1 MKEDN
6 RKPWSVKLLQGAE
19 MVLSASGMW
28 GWLMLARSSSAPVTQ
43 LKWGLQSPPGR
54 ITGPHLCRGGVTRLA
69 VLWGFASRSGKEDGL
84 REREGCPRE
93 PGLQAGED
101 PWLQMRLAAVAGA
114 PAQAA
119 AAVLRM
125 PRGERGSVR
134 GLKGPIDGS
143 QAHSGIPATQLGH
156 AIHLSHSTLP
166 PEWGSPRA
174 YRLRG
179 RHGFES
185 TEGISHRLR
194 WVLRQGHPRWD
205 EENSVQPYETDS
217 NGLGCTAVWGDQVRE
232 DSWAKG
238 TLTMGPGPQPW
249 ASSQRGPHLRK
260 M

>member
-125 PRGERGSVR
+125 PHGERGSVR
-134 GLKGPIDGS
+134 GLKGPIHGS

-185 TEGISHRLR
+185 TRASATAFGGFSARATRGGTKRIQCSPTRQTAMAWGVQQCEGIKS
-194 WVLRQGHPRWD
+194 
-205 EENSVQPYETDS
+205 EK
-217 NGLGCTAVWGDQVRE
+217 TAG
-232 DSWAKG
+232 
-238 TLTMGPGPQPW
+238 
-249 ASSQRGPHLRK
+249 RK
-260 M
+260 EP